1 VIDASH
7 VHRQPG
13 FSLRLDWGST
23 GATAVSAGCDV
34 AVVVDVLSFTTTLT
48 VAADRGT
55 IVFPYPWRDES
66 AVRYADERD
75 AVLAVGRSQAI
86 DGQVS
91 LSSATIRAADDLP
104 RLVLPSPNGSA
115 ISFQLAQSA
124 NSVIGVSLRNRR
136 AAAHWLLRRRES
148 TPDLAVAII
157 AAGERWSDGSLRP
170 AVEDL
175 WGAGALVR
183 ESIEIARQRRTI
195 LAANG
200 VTLEYPVLRHANNL
214 ESVLTYEG
222 TSEVHQLTVGQAL
235 TGIGVLR

>member
-13 FSLRLDWGST
+13 FSL
-23 GATAVSAGCDV
+23 
-34 AVVVDVLSFTTTLT
+34 
-48 VAADRGT
+48 
-55 IVFPYPWRDES
+55 
-66 AVRYADERD
+66 ADERD

-104 RLVLPSPNGSA
+104 RLVLPSPDGSA

-136 AAAHWLLRRRES
+136 AAADWLLRRRES

-157 AAGERWSDGSLRP
+157 AAGERWPDGSLRP

-183 ESIEIARQRRTI
+183 ESIARQCRTI

-200 VTLEYPVLRHANNL
+200 VTLEYPALRHANNP

-235 TGIGVLR
+235 TGIGVFR

>member
-148 TPDLAVAII
+148 TPNLAVAII